1 MVTFKS
7 SRPRFRFRTYRWTYR
22 CTAKEEDRLI
32 KSLIIL
38 VSSRSNFK
46 LSTLAGTSNSST
58 KHLRK
63 QWFNKGARF
72 YFLEF
77 AGRLPNELDST
88 THASLQLPTKWS
100 SSWAKEKDTSCGWAK
115 KEEREKERGKQK
127 REEGREKNGKERTVS
142 WIVFCNAGFQVER
155 RTGKAAR
162 SLRRKGGALTTDFPF
177 NRFALRRSRD
187 PENSRSAIAQMCG
200 LGFRV
205 AMKIDRFYSAREK
218 ATYPLSA
225 FSLILILS
233 LLLCF
238 GGPLKRSPGK

>member
-127 REEGREKNGKERTVS
+127 REGGEGKKWQR
-142 WIVFCNAGFQVER
+142 AY
-155 RTGKAAR
+155 
-162 SLRRKGGALTTDFPF
+162 
-177 NRFALRRSRD
+177 
-187 PENSRSAIAQMCG
+187 G
-200 LGFRV
+200 LV
-205 AMKIDRFYSAREK
+205 DRF
-218 ATYPLSA
+218 L
-225 FSLILILS
+225 
-233 LLLCF
+233 
-238 GGPLKRSPGK
+238 